1 MAGASFPEAFMNF
14 FSWRAAFAINFSNS
28 IVPAPLCQSPSHVP
42 ARANILEIRAK
53 AREDFGFLYESGSPQ
68 NARAF
73 GFVQLF
79 YDVCLVRAFK
89 NLKNGTD
96 NFCRFYKL
104 GHCVFRVFGDG
115 ARESAGIFRRL
126 GARATQNY
134 AGSGNALRFCA
145 VCVYFYGGKMALGL
159 SLGVLLPRRCRLFC
173 FPRENVNGNAVA
185 PSGFGECV
193 PVFAD
198 FYS

>member
-1 MAGASFPEAFMNF
+1 VRISVF
-14 FSWRAAFAINFSNS
+14 
-28 IVPAPLCQSPSHVP
+28 
-42 ARANILEIRAK
+42 
-53 AREDFGFLYESGSPQ
+53 YESGSPQ

-115 ARESAGIFRRL
+115 APNRL
-126 GARATQNY
+126 GY
-134 AGSGNALRFCA
+134 SGGLELGQLKIMQEVVTLCVFVPFAFIFMGEKWRWDYLWAFFCLVGA
-145 VCVYFYGGKMALGL
+145 VYFVFRGKM
-159 SLGVLLPRRCRLFC
+159 
-173 FPRENVNGNAVA
+173 
-185 PSGFGECV
+185 
-193 PVFAD
+193 
-198 FYS
+198 